1 MKFYHLILLL
11 SLIPFTGC
19 GSKEKS
25 SADDIRFAEI
35 ILKKG
40 GKFTING
47 LREIKSLDQLP
58 ETKFEISGID
68 FNGTDINDDD
78 LTEVAGVRNI
88 KYLGLHSTSV
98 TDRSMLTIKNF
109 TNLRELEISYTDI
122 SNDSIDSLIQLRKL
136 KKIFISGTNITEH
149 GHVRLRDELPDCK
162 QINFQQKKNKS
173 STQQE

>member
-1 MKFYHLILLL
+1 MKFYLLILAL
-11 SLIPFTGC
+11 SLISTAGC
-19 GSKEKS
+19 SSEEKS
-25 SADDIRFAEI
+25 SANDERIAEI

-47 LREIKSLDQLP
+47 LREIKNLGQLP
-58 ETKFEISGID
+58 DTKFEISGMD

-78 LTEVAGVRNI
+78 LEEVAGAKNI

-122 SNDSIDSLIQLRKL
+122 SNDSIDTLIQLTKL

-162 QINFQQKKNKS
+162 QINFQQKKKKN
-173 STQQE
+173 STQKE